1 MNITVFDSYEALS
14 REAARIVIEEIKKK
28 PNLSVCFPTGSTPE
42 RLYEI
47 LVDEYHQGHVDFS
60 QVSVRSVDDYVGLA
74 PDHTQSYAYF
84 LDQRLFSLCN
94 FNPENIQLINSCAK
108 DLEAEC
114 QAYNQKL
121 KEEGGIDLILDGIG
135 ENGHIGFNEPAD
147 QLYDHVH
154 LENVSEWT
162 RKVNARFF
170 DSIEEV
176 PTQALTVGI
185 LDLLEAK
192 TFLVLSSGKKKAE
205 TWRRLVEEPCLT
217 TQFPASFLKLGK
229 NVHCLIDKE
238 SASLISTP
246 IK

>member
-1 MNITVFDSYEALS
+1 MNITIFESYEALS
-14 REAARIVIEEIKKK
+14 REAARLVIEEIRKK
-28 PNLSVCFPTGSTPE
+28 PDLCVCFPTGSTPE

-47 LVDEYHQGHVDFS
+47 LVEEYSHGHVDFS
-60 QVSVRSVDDYVGLA
+60 KVRVRSVDDYVGLA

-84 LDQRLFSLCN
+84 LNKRLFSHCN
-94 FNPENIQLINSCAK
+94 FNPKNIHLIDSCAK

-121 KEEGGIDLILDGIG
+121 RNDGGIDLILDGIG

-147 QLYDHVH
+147 QLYERFHI
-154 LENVSEWT
+154 ERVSEWT

-170 DSIEEV
+170 DSIDEV

-192 TFLVLSSGKKKAE
+192 TFLVLSNGNKKAE
-205 TWRRLVEEPCLT
+205 TWRKLVEEPCFT

-246 IK
+246 AK